1 MAEKSRFKAI
11 KCLSSHIN
19 FCLFF
24 CQYDQEHSISLQG
37 VFLKIFVEYKQLDFC
52 SAYFVPG
59 TAPYL
64 RTHVVGVCVLC
75 VRADNSHF
83 CWVQTKSRGKFNH
96 FKTCNGFISLHWVD
110 LNMAPVGDCVTN
122 MR

>member
-64 RTHVVGVCVLC
+64 RTHVGGGVCC
-75 VRADNSHF
+75 V
-83 CWVQTKSRGKFNH
+83 CVQITVTSAGSKQSPRE
-96 FKTCNGFISLHWVD
+96 SLITSGPIMD
-110 LNMAPVGDCVTN
+110 LFLSTG
-122 MR
+122 